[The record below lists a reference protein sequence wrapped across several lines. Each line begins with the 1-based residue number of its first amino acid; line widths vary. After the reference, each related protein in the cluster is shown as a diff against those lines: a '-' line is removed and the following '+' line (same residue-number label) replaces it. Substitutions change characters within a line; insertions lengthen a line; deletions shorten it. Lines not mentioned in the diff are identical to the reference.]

1 MRVSVFAALFA
12 LGLQSLVQAQ
22 DVHAVQG
29 LFCNTRNQIDS
40 AVGHMVA
47 GLDPRQAA
55 ELENVESVACV
66 FADRVAYLVMEPFI
80 VGESFVQGPVA
91 IYEAML
97 VGVLV
102 GNQVR
107 PVAPPVTIF
116 FVTDRRLEGAVSKG
130 DV

>member
-1 MRVSVFAALFA
+1 MRVGLFAAAFA
-12 LGLQSLVQAQ
+12 VGLQSLVQAQ

-29 LFCNTRNQIDS
+29 LFCNTRNQIDR

-66 FADRVAYLVMEPFI
+66 YADKVAYLVTTPFI
-80 VGESFVQGPVA
+80 VGEGSVRGPGA
-91 IYEAML
+91 IYEAIL

-102 GNQVR
+102 GNTVR

-116 FVTDRRLEGAVSKG
+116 FVTHRRLEGAVSKG
-130 DV
+130 NV